1 MDDVVSIIIPVY
13 NCEKYVKKCIDSV
26 CNQSYSRL
34 EIIVIDDGSND
45 SSAAII
51 NQYCDIDNRI
61 IFIRQKNQGVCV
73 ARNNAL
79 DIASGKYITFI
90 DGDDWVE
97 NDYIEKMYYVAEQ
110 NDSELVISGFT
121 MEDVNGYNRR
131 IIEPGVYN
139 RYDDEMWAYRLSAA
153 CGRLYKKKFWDDN
166 DIKYTSQKGVRAE
179 DVPICLLTNYIAK
192 NIVTISYSGY
202 HYIQHKGSATSQ
214 FIGLKFHGFPYEAM
228 NELKEKIELANE
240 HNSKEFLD
248 VGLLKFFSQF
258 YILFGMG
265 AEKVKKKEMR
275 MFFSNYLKD
284 VSPEF
289 IKSWKIVKKSAKNEL
304 HVKIA
309 ITLFVIQVKIWKKQN
324 GIFGNNS

>member
-13 NCEKYVKKCIDSV
+13 NCEKYVRKCIESI

-45 SSAAII
+45 SSADII
-51 NQYCDIDNRI
+51 NEYCNIDNRI

-79 DIASGKYITFI
+79 EIASGKYITFI

-97 NDYIEKMYYVAEQ
+97 YDYIEKMYYVAEQ
-110 NDSELVISGFT
+110 NDSDLVISGFI
-121 MEDVNGYNRR
+121 MEDANGNNRR
-131 IIEPGVYN
+131 IIKPGDYK
-139 RYDDEMWAYRLSAA
+139 RFDDEMWAYRLSAA
-153 CGRLYKKKFWDDN
+153 CGRLYKKSFWN
-166 DIKYTSQKGVRAE
+166 ENGIKYTLQKGVRAE

-192 NIVTISYSGY
+192 NIRTISYSGY

-214 FIGLKFHGFPYEAM
+214 FIGLKTHGFPYDAM
-228 NELKEKIELANE
+228 NELKEKIELVNN

-248 VGLLKFFSQF
+248 VGLLKFFAQF

-265 AEKVKKKEMR
+265 AERVKKNEMR
-275 MFFSNYLKD
+275 IFFSNYLND
-284 VSPEF
+284 MSPEF
-289 IKSWKIVKKSAKNEL
+289 AKSWKIVKKKAKNEL
-304 HVKIA
+304 HVRIA
-309 ITLFVIQVKIWKKQN
+309 ITLFIMQNKIWKKQN